1 MDAKE
6 VFFMFKG
13 LSASQKKSL
22 EYEII
27 SENARLKIARIFRG
41 TTRIEDNNSDI
52 EIILKNRIINIA
64 RQVEGL
70 SIYRL
75 ESDADGYYYPAEKAW
90 HYGELEAIPRRQ
102 TTENLLETL
111 CDLID
116 EELIPIDE
124 INEILGE
131 DNSKIQIVQRRD
143 DLEVEIVSVDDISD
157 ENIESEH
164 PNIRKLVDRMDMLFK
179 SEDFAGVLHTSASI
193 FETLAKDVIKRTTID
208 NQPLG
213 SFFEAYRKTSKLPE
227 SVLDMIKE
235 IYDKRNKE
243 PLAGHGSTIEPTID
257 REEAII
263 LVQMTKAF
271 IRMERQLSEPEVVK

>member
-1 MDAKE
+1 
-6 VFFMFKG
+6 MFKG
-13 LSASQKKSL
+13 LTASQKKSL
-22 EYEII
+22 EFEII
-27 SENARLKIARIFRG
+27 SEKARLKIARIFRNA
-41 TTRIEDNNSDI
+41 TRSDSGDSDI
-52 EIILKNRIINIA
+52 EIIPKNRIINIA

-90 HYGELEAIPRRQ
+90 HFGELEAIPRRQ

-131 DNSKIQIVQRRD
+131 DNSKIQITQRRD
-143 DLEVEIVSVDDISD
+143 YLEVDIISVDDIPD

-164 PNIRKLVDRMDMLFK
+164 PNIRKLVSRMDVLFDNG
-179 SEDFAGVLHTSASI
+179 DFAGVLHTSASI
-193 FETLAKDVIKRTTID
+193 FETLAKDVVKRTTVE

-213 SFFEAYRKTSKLPE
+213 SFFEAYRNSSKLPG

-243 PLAGHGSTIEPTID
+243 PLAGHGSTIESTID

-271 IRMERQLSEPEVVK
+271 IKMERQLSEPEVVK